1 MFERGRIYMREY
13 RIGDKFT
20 LREWRSLE
28 IWGPKGKISSHERIP
43 DDGED
48 RWNSRAAPIR

>member
-1 MFERGRIYMREY
+1 MREY